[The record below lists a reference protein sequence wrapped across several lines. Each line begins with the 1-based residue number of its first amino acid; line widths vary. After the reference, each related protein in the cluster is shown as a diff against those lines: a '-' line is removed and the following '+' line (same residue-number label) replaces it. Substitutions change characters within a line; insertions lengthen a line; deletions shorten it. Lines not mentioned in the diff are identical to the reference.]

1 MPMNDKKWIVLG
13 LIIFLGL
20 FTFPLW
26 YNMVI
31 KAGKAAPAPKLV
43 LTAKA
48 KAAGSCVMS
57 KEYMAAE
64 HMHLLDKWRLTVVRD
79 GEREFV
85 NPEGKVFGVSLSN
98 VCLDCHSNKAEFCD
112 RCHNYASFDPIAGIA
127 TSKTPKEKND
137 EEQPQKLYQSGGH
150 HRFGAGSPTTDPR
163 DSRKRITWS
172 WQTNGISQGPR
183 SPAGQAMGHGNRY
196 PKAPKG
202 RRPGAAD

>member
-85 NPEGKVFGVSLSN
+85 NPEGKAFDMSLSN
-98 VCLDCHSNKAEFCD
+98 TCLDCHSNKAEFCD
-112 RCHNYASFDPIAGIA
+112 RCHNYASVRPYCWDCHL
-127 TSKTPKEKND
+127 EN
-137 EEQPQKLYQSGGH
+137 
-150 HRFGAGSPTTDPR
+150 
-163 DSRKRITWS
+163 
-172 WQTNGISQGPR
+172 
-183 SPAGQAMGHGNRY
+183 
-196 PKAPKG
+196 PKG
-202 RRPGAAD
+202 EK